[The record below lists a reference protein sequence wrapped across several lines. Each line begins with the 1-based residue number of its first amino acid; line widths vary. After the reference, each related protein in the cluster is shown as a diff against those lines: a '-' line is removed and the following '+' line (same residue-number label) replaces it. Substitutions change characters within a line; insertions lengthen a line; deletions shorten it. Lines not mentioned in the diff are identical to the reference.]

1 MKNIILLLLLISII
15 FMSCTTFEFVDIPD
29 ENLAIVIREALKLK
43 TNSRI
48 SINKIDKLK
57 IINAQN
63 RDINDLTGLEKFT
76 SLTTLKLYQNNITD
90 ISPLKGLTQ
99 LEYLDLNNNDI
110 SEIDPLAQLS
120 QLKALL
126 LQDNQIHDISPIR
139 ELKQLEYLLLQGNNI
154 QDIGP
159 LSDLRKLIYL
169 SLQENK
175 IQDISPLKGM
185 LRLKYLSLQ
194 KNQIQDISPL
204 YEIHQLT
211 GLQLANN
218 QISDINPIG
227 ILSKLYDLRINNNN
241 ITDVSPIN
249 KLENLEVLHIS
260 NNPIQDYNL
269 IQKLHY
275 KIPDLS
281 TDIEKDLE
289 PDPEFH
295 TDGLPPQVNYRLGK
309 GGINVMQFSPDG
321 SKLAVGSSV
330 GAWVYDIETGEGIP
344 MQFNQPRNIT
354 TLTFSTDGKSLTTC
368 GYNSRIQIWDIHT
381 GKQKSIFHRQAEILN
396 RTYLSPQ
403 IYSPGSIVSY
413 SKEENTLYGIRSDSI
428 TGHLSLWDIKSRSPI
443 SLNYIDRDAVYA
455 INSDH
460 SFIIIGH
467 NSGEISKKDIHF
479 DGEIPTIT
487 LSYKI
492 RGHSNWIK
500 WDKIY
505 NFFRKHKKNIDQ
517 PIKAITISQDESLIA
532 SVGSDNK
539 VIIWDLISGK
549 EKVTLEDDTN
559 WIYSLVFSND
569 GNKII
574 TGGGNGNI
582 KVWDA
587 NSGQELNT
595 LIGHKYTIT
604 SLVLSPDGKTLVSG
618 SKDGTIRTWDLSN
631 KNNKRVLTEGHSAFV
646 ESIAFSP
653 DDTTIMSAGSSK
665 KIQNWSVN
673 TGKELT
679 PSLIQNIYVWKGSIS
694 KNATLIATQ
703 QLNKVRIYDLINN
716 MELPTV
722 VMSNDTSKIHI
733 SYFDF
738 IPNQDILVYAFQ
750 YPIVNFINVREGV
763 QLFEL
768 SLFDDMKK
776 NAGYYI
782 RSMAISPDGQK
793 LAASGRYEGKAKTT
807 IWDIASMNKIVSYPF
822 EADVLKF
829 SHDSRLIAVKKWE
842 IIEIWDI
849 TNSDKVE
856 VNHILHDQ
864 VATRMLLFSP
874 DGSKLLSVDY
884 KSHDVNILE
893 IDSGLEIH
901 TLSKGHTAPIKSL
914 LFSHDGNTL
923 ATTGEDGTI
932 LLWNWNKVLS
942 GDIPVDR

>member
-1 MKNIILLLLLISII
+1 MKNIILLLLISII
-15 FMSCTTFEFVDIPD
+15 FMSCTTSEFVDIPD
-29 ENLAIVIREALKLK
+29 ENLAKVIREALKLK

-57 IINAQN
+57 IINAHN

-76 SLTTLKLYQNNITD
+76 SLTTLHLNENNITD
-90 ISPLKGLTQ
+90 LSPLRGLTQ
-99 LEYLDLNNNDI
+99 LKFLNLYNNDI
-110 SEIDPLAQLS
+110 SEIGPLAQLS
-120 QLKALL
+120 QLTALL
-126 LQDNQIHDISPIR
+126 LHDNHIHDISPIR
-139 ELKQLEYLLLQGNNI
+139 ELKQLEYLMLQGNNI

-159 LSDLRKLIYL
+159 LSNLRKLRYL
-169 SLQENK
+169 SLQENN
-175 IQDISPLKGM
+175 ILNISPLKGM

-241 ITDVSPIN
+241 IMDVSPIS

-260 NNPIQDYNL
+260 NNPIQDYNV
-269 IQKLHY
+269 IQKLQY
-275 KIPDLS
+275 KIPDLV
-281 TDIEKDLE
+281 TDIQKDLE
-289 PDPEFH
+289 PDPEYH
-295 TDGLPPQVNYRLGK
+295 SKGLPPQVNYRLGK

-344 MQFNQPRNIT
+344 IQFNQPRNIT
-354 TLTFSTDGKSLTTC
+354 ALTFSTDGKSLTTC

-396 RTYLSPQ
+396 RTYLPSQ
-403 IYSPGSIVSY
+403 IYAPGSIVSY
-413 SKEENTLYGIRSDSI
+413 SKGENILYGIRSDGIS
-428 TGHLSLWDIKSRSPI
+428 GHLSLWDIKSRSPLT
-443 SLNYIDRDAVYA
+443 LNYIDRDAVYA

-460 SFIIIGH
+460 SFMIIGH

-479 DGEIPTIT
+479 DGEIPKIT

-492 RGHSNWIK
+492 RGHSNWIN
-500 WDKIY
+500 WDKVF
-505 NFFRKHKKNIDQ
+505 NFFRKPKKKIDQ
-517 PIKAITISQDESLIA
+517 PIEAITISQDESLFA
-532 SVGSDNK
+532 SVVPDK
-539 VIIWDLISGK
+539 EVIIWDLISGK

-569 GNKII
+569 GKKII

-582 KVWDA
+582 KVWDV

-595 LIGHKYTIT
+595 LIGHRYTIT

-618 SKDGTIRTWDLSN
+618 SKDGTIRSWDLAN
-631 KNNKRVLTEGHSAFV
+631 KNNKRVVTEGHTAFV

-694 KNATLIATQ
+694 KKANLIATQ

-722 VMSNDTSKIHI
+722 VMSEDTSMIYTSH
-733 SYFDF
+733 FDF
-738 IPNQDILVYAFQ
+738 IPNQDILVYAYQ
-750 YPIVNFINVREGV
+750 YPIVTFINVREGV

-776 NAGYYI
+776 NTGYI

-793 LAASGRYEGKAKTT
+793 LAASGRYEGEAKTT
-807 IWDIASMNKIVSYPF
+807 IWDIARMNKIVSYPF
-822 EADVLKF
+822 DADILKF
-829 SHDSRLIAVKKWE
+829 SHDSRLIAVKRWE
-842 IIEIWDI
+842 TIEIWDI

-856 VNHILHDQ
+856 VNNILHDQ
-864 VATRMLLFSP
+864 VASEMLLFSP

-893 IDSGLEIH
+893 IDSGLQIH
-901 TLSKGHTAPIKSL
+901 TLSRGHTAPIKSL

-932 LLWNWNKVLS
+932 LLWNWKKVLS
-942 GDIPVDR
+942 GDIPVNR